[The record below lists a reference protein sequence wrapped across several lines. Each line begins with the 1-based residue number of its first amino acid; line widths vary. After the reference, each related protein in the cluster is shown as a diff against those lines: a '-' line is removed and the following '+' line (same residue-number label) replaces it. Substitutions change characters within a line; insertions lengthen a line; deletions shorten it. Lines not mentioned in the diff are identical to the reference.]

1 MSANTTPIY
10 APDADPW
17 KANRHLP
24 HEVRCDFM
32 NKQGRARVIAMAE
45 ASKRPNRL
53 DQLRKERQAQ
63 EESDLAEAIAASLAQ
78 RQS

>member
-32 NKQGRARVIAMAE
+32 NAQGRARVIAMAE

-53 DQLRKERQAQ
+53 AELRKERQAQ
-63 EESDLAEAIAASLAQ
+63 EESELAEAIAASLAQ